1 MGCVTVPRDEV
12 VTNEPDS
19 TLGPNCRSSRPAP
32 HYKERANTMSIALG
46 RVARFSLAVTDPAA
60 SAEWWLSLFDLEE
73 WARSATRVVVGNDAI
88 AMSLIK
94 GTPDPSALTH
104 MAFRTR
110 DMASLKSARDFLRD
124 KGVVL
129 EDPGN
134 EIGSVAEGSASLGI
148 WFRDNDGYRW
158 ELNLAAE
165 DIA

>member
-1 MGCVTVPRDEV
+1 
-12 VTNEPDS
+12 
-19 TLGPNCRSSRPAP
+19 
-32 HYKERANTMSIALG
+32 
-46 RVARFSLAVTDPAA
+46 
-60 SAEWWLSLFDLEE
+60 
-73 WARSATRVVVGNDAI
+73 
-88 AMSLIK
+88 
-94 GTPDPSALTH
+94 
-104 MAFRTR
+104 
-110 DMASLKSARDFLRD
+110 MASLKSARDFLRD